1 MLSSKTV
8 VLDLEIFCHREK
20 NFIYKD
26 FGVYTENYNKSVL
39 FYAPSDFSFST
50 NPQKTLIVWLSKYLH
65 GLDWSS
71 EYYPYIYLT
80 QIVQSV
86 RLRNARAVFY
96 AQYFEKKLNFY

>member
-1 MLSSKTV
+1 MLSSKTA
-8 VLDLEIFCHREK
+8 VLDLAIFRHREEK
-20 NFIYKD
+20 FIYKD
-26 FGVYTENYNKSVL
+26 FGVCTENYNNSVL

-71 EYYPYIYLT
+71 EVYSYFYLI

-86 RLRNARAVFY
+86 CLRNARAVFY
-96 AQYFEKKLNFY
+96 AQYFEKKLNF